1 MLMLLPIGGALP
13 LAAQRRAPSPKV
25 TELMRRMTLAEKAAQ
40 LVMPWIPGTYAAF
53 DDPAFERIVRWVDS
67 LKVGSLIVSIGSPLD
82 VAAKLNF
89 LQRRARLPL
98 LIASDL
104 EGGTAFRFTGGTGF
118 PTNMGVGAAG
128 SEAEAY
134 QLGRIIAEEG
144 RKVGVHITFSPVAD
158 VNNNPANPII
168 NTRSFGGD
176 ARAVG
181 RLVAA
186 QVRGTQEHGMLATA
200 KHFPGHGD
208 TETDS
213 HLALPVIAADWA
225 HLDSVELVPF
235 RAAIKAGVE
244 LIMSAHIALPA
255 LDSGRTRPATM
266 VPEILT
272 GILRDSLRFK
282 GVIVTDALDMGGI
295 VASYGAGEAAVQA
308 LRAGSDILLQ
318 PSDPVVAVKAVVQ
331 AVKDG
336 RLTTARLDR
345 SVRRILEL
353 KVRLGLFT
361 RRTVNLDS
369 VGYVVGR
376 KASQDATRAAS
387 TEALVLLRDSTGILD
402 STAAGRCR
410 IAVVT
415 YGEANA
421 GTVGGVLAGELRRH
435 GHELTVFRLY
445 PTSGPA
451 SYDSARATLDGDG
464 LALFA
469 VSVRA
474 RESKG
479 SITMPEPLGTL
490 IAGSVRPAL
499 LVSFGSPYII
509 SQVPSVPAYLLA
521 WLANPFTERAVA
533 EALAGAAI
541 TGTVPVVVPPG
552 YQIGAGIQR
561 HAKP

>member
-1 MLMLLPIGGALP
+1 
-13 LAAQRRAPSPKV
+13 
-25 TELMRRMTLAEKAAQ
+25 MRRMTLAEKAAQ
-40 LVMPWIPGTYAAF
+40 LVMPWIPGSYAAF
-53 DDPAFERIVRWVDS
+53 DDPAFERVIRWVDS

-82 VAAKLNF
+82 IAAKLNF
-89 LQRRARLPL
+89 LQRKARLPL

-128 SEAEAY
+128 TEAEAY
-134 QLGRIIAEEG
+134 ELGRIIAEEG

-176 ARAVG
+176 PRAVG

-186 QVRGTQEHGMLATA
+186 QVRGTQDHGMLATA

-213 HLALPVIAADWA
+213 HLALPAIAADWA
-225 HLDSVELVPF
+225 RLDSVELVPF
-235 RAAIKAGVE
+235 RSAIRAGVA
-244 LIMSAHIALPA
+244 LVMSAHIALPTI
-255 LDSGRTRPATM
+255 DSGRTRPATM
-266 VPEILT
+266 VPDILT
-272 GILRDSLRFK
+272 GILRDSLGFK
-282 GVIVTDALDMGGI
+282 GLIVTDALDMGGV
-295 VASYGAGEAAVQA
+295 VAGYGAGEAAVQA

-318 PSDPVVAVKAVVQ
+318 PADPVVAVKAVVQ

-345 SVRRILEL
+345 SVGRILEL

-376 KASQDATRAAS
+376 KAFQDATRAAS
-387 TEALVLLRDSTGILD
+387 AAALVLLRDSTGILD
-402 STAAGRCR
+402 STASGRRR
-410 IAVVT
+410 IT
-415 YGEANA
+415 MISYGEANA
-421 GTVGGVLAGELRRH
+421 GTVGGVLAGELRRR
-435 GHELTVFRLY
+435 GHEVTAFRLY

-451 SYDSARATLDGDG
+451 SYDSARTALDGDG

-479 SITMPEPLGTL
+479 SIAMPEPLGTL
-490 IAGSVRPAL
+490 MAASSRPVL

-509 SQVPSVPAYLLA
+509 SQAPSVSGYLLA

-541 TGTVPVVVPPG
+541 TGKLPVEIPPG
-552 YQIGAGIQR
+552 YQIGAGVQR
-561 HAKP
+561 QARP